1 MNMKIMLTVSLAVL
15 AMQSFCQKKIL
26 LEPAPVHFIIKNAG
40 LKVNGSMSGLNGF
53 IMIDLQNSSLYKIE
67 GTIDPSTIQTGIAL
81 RDKHL
86 KKADYFNVAES
97 AKIFMTSTHIKKR
110 SNRKYVGNFDLTIK
124 GIKKSVAIPFT
135 LLSTDNVYLLKGEFS
150 INRLD
155 FNLGERSI
163 VLSDDVTVKIEFKTV
178 SR

>member
-1 MNMKIMLTVSLAVL
+1 MKRILTVTLVL
-15 AMQSFCQKKIL
+15 LTFQGFCQKKLL
-26 LEPAPVHFIIKNAG
+26 LEPTPVNFIINNAG

-53 IMIDLQNSSLYKIE
+53 ILIDPQNLSLYKIE

-97 AKIFMTSTHIKKR
+97 ATIFMTSTHIKKS

-124 GIKKSVAIPFT
+124 GIKRSVAIPFT
-135 LLSTDNVYLLKGEFS
+135 LSSTDNVYLLKGEFS

-155 FNLGERSI
+155 FNLGESSI
-163 VLSDDVTVKIEFKTV
+163 VLSDDVTVKIEFKTI
-178 SR
+178 SQ